1 MMVYLIFFLL
11 LTRSDMIITHLLTVQ
26 IEKSKY
32 NKYNYNVR
40 EIWSIRV
47 VKKGNRGA
55 ALIH

>member
-55 ALIH
+55 AFIH

>member
-1 MMVYLIFFLL
+1 MMVYLKKILL

-55 ALIH
+55 TFIH